1 MQIGQLGWPNVELT
15 GPQITICLEAYILWL
30 FGKVMFTDNHVDTIS
45 ARFIPIAQE
54 ISVAQTQ
61 AGILPRSF
69 GSAVLAGTYRAMC
82 NACTKNKDT
91 SSILGCPLLL
101 HLWSWERLPIGRP
114 DVDAMRPWDS
124 RIDAYNDEVPTV
136 GSVWTRRQVNFASTP
151 CHVIQIGTSIN

>member
-124 RIDAYNDEVPTV
+124 RIDAYNVEVPTV

-151 CHVIQIGTSIN
+151 CHVIQIGTSLN